1 MPNTTSPY
9 TRADAAI
16 AVILAV
22 ITLLL
27 SVGLL
32 DSDQPTGS
40 DDFAAYM
47 SEGIAIAEGRLN
59 EQTQLNA
66 LLHPAREAFERTTAR
81 MRTTRLSMFGD
92 CR

>member
-47 SEGIAIAEGRLN
+47 SEESPSPKEG
-59 EQTQLNA
+59 
-66 LLHPAREAFERTTAR
+66 
-81 MRTTRLSMFGD
+81 
-92 CR
+92 

>member
-32 DSDQPTGS
+32 DSDQPILRRICPRES
-40 DDFAAYM
+40 P
-47 SEGIAIAEGRLN
+47 SPKEG
-59 EQTQLNA
+59 
-66 LLHPAREAFERTTAR
+66 
-81 MRTTRLSMFGD
+81 
-92 CR
+92 

>member
-16 AVILAV
+16 AVLLAV

-27 SVGLL
+27 S
-32 DSDQPTGS
+32 SRACSTRIQPNGS

-47 SEGIAIAEGRLN
+47 SEGICHRRRKAE
-59 EQTQLNA
+59 
-66 LLHPAREAFERTTAR
+66 
-81 MRTTRLSMFGD
+81 
-92 CR
+92 

>member
-40 DDFAAYM
+40 DDFAAYL
-47 SEGIAIAEGRLN
+47 SEGIAIAEG
-59 EQTQLNA
+59 
-66 LLHPAREAFERTTAR
+66 
-81 MRTTRLSMFGD
+81 
-92 CR
+92 

>member
-1 MPNTTSPY
+1 MPNTTSLY

-40 DDFAAYM
+40 DDFCGVYVRGE
-47 SEGIAIAEGRLN
+47 SPSPKEG
-59 EQTQLNA
+59 
-66 LLHPAREAFERTTAR
+66 
-81 MRTTRLSMFGD
+81 
-92 CR
+92 

>member
-47 SEGIAIAEGRLN
+47 SEGIAIAKLSSGRRPECGRPDCLC
-59 EQTQLNA
+59 LG
-66 LLHPAREAFERTTAR
+66 TAAD
-81 MRTTRLSMFGD
+81 FGG
-92 CR
+92 RVSHRGV